1 MRAQELAV
9 RILATIM
16 IALASGALPGRLT
29 AQALQSPTIVAAP
42 GPASVAP
49 ATPSDYVIG
58 PEDVLGVLFWR
69 DQEMSG
75 DILVRP
81 DGRITLP
88 LIGEMQAAGVRPEVL
103 RGQIQAAADK
113 YLSDTNVTVV
123 VRQINSRKVYIT
135 GEVTTPGSYPIT
147 GPRSVMQLIAL
158 AGGVSEYADSNNISI
173 MRIQNGQ
180 TVIFKF
186 SYKDVAKGKKL
197 EQNIPLQPGDT
208 VVVP

>member
-1 MRAQELAV
+1 MNAQRLAV

-16 IALASGALPGRLT
+16 VSLTSWALPDRLT
-29 AQALQSPTIVAAP
+29 AQARSSPASVEAP
-42 GPASVAP
+42 GPAAIAP
-49 ATPSDYVIG
+49 PTPSDYVVG

-103 RGQIQAAADK
+103 RSQIQAAADK
-113 YLSDTNVTVV
+113 YLSDTNVTVI

-135 GEVTTPGSYPIT
+135 GEVTNPGSYPIT
-147 GPRSVMQLIAL
+147 GPRTVMQLIAL
-158 AGGVSEYADSNNISI
+158 AGGVTEYADSNNISI
-173 MRIQNGQ
+173 MRVQNGQ
-180 TVIFKF
+180 TRIFKF

-197 EQNIPLQPGDT
+197 EQNIQLQPGDT